1 MKLNNIVSVRL
12 ENFQSHL
19 DTAVNFDSGLNVIV
33 GQSDSGK
40 TAVLRGIRWALFNQP
55 RGTDFLRVG
64 ADFVRVTVILDTG
77 VAIVRER
84 TSSKNRY
91 VIKKQDSEDLVLEG
105 FGSQVP
111 EEVIQAHQ
119 MRAFRID
126 SDHEWQLQI
135 AQQLDGPFLLEQTG
149 SLRAK
154 TIGRMSGAHYLD
166 MAIRDTS
173 KDVYSLSQ
181 RTKQKE
187 LEVKEATEAL
197 IPFERLEQ
205 DKNQL
210 DKAFLRLEKAKAAQE
225 RLAMLK
231 QLGSKFDRVNTER
244 SMIKD
249 KLKLVQN
256 LRDWEVCYE
265 QVKQLWSKQKM
276 LLKLSEQWSR
286 LMKDSQT
293 CKIWLGKTENMNQA
307 ERLHELMYRYAAK
320 WQQTE
325 QIRERKQVI
334 SEHQQ
339 KLARAMQQTDFL
351 NKIDTERIS
360 RVQAKQARK
369 TKLVRLAE
377 RLQQLGN
384 DQAVVKKQAERTG
397 QMESAVTLLNETT
410 ELTKRHT
417 KLVTLAYSQK
427 ELEKRIADGRAFIV
441 KNQHEEKKLEASY
454 NDQLTAL
461 GICPTCGQAIHF
473 EGEHTNETS

>member
-1 MKLNNIVSVRL
+1 MSVRL

-64 ADFVRVTVILDTG
+64 ADFVRVTVVLDTG
-77 VAIVRER
+77 VTIVRER

-91 VIKKQDSEDLVLEG
+91 IIKKQDGDDLVLEG

-111 EEVIQAHQ
+111 EEVTQAHQ

-197 IPFERLEQ
+197 TPFDSLEQ
-205 DKNQL
+205 EKNQL
-210 DKAFLRLEKAKAAQE
+210 DQAFLRLEKAKVAQE
-225 RLAMLK
+225 RLAVLK
-231 QLGSKFDRVNTER
+231 QWGSRFERVTTER
-244 SMIKD
+244 DIVQD
-249 KLKLVQN
+249 KLKLVKS
-256 LRDWEVCYE
+256 LRDWEVRYE

-293 CKIWLGKTENMNQA
+293 CREWLGKTENMNQA
-307 ERLHELMYRYAAK
+307 ERLHDLIYRYAAK
-320 WQQTE
+320 WQKTE
-325 QIRERKQVI
+325 RIRERKHVI
-334 SEHQQ
+334 NEHQH

-351 NKIDTERIS
+351 KEIDTERIS
-360 RVQAKQARK
+360 RVQAKQERK

-377 RLQQLGN
+377 LLRQLGN
-384 DQAVVKKQAERTG
+384 DQAIVKKQTDRIG
-397 QMESAVTLLNETT
+397 QMENAVTLLNETT
-410 ELTKRHT
+410 DLTKRHT
-417 KLVTLAYSQK
+417 KLATLAQSQK

-441 KNQHEEKKLEASY
+441 KNQQEEKQLEASY
-454 NDQLTAL
+454 NDQLAAL

-473 EGEHTNETS
+473 KGEHTNETS